1 MSLEEPD
8 MLVSTPAQ
16 GYSAQIEIELFFKG
30 KSFRVSQMGRGMLIL
45 REPFSAGSGEGEVV
59 LTVDGVPHRWLA
71 TIHDQPAPTRIIK
84 ADLRNA
90 V

>member
-1 MSLEEPD
+1 MSREEPD

-16 GYSAQIEIELFFKG
+16 GYSAQVGIELFFKG
-30 KSFRVSQMGRGMLIL
+30 KIFRVSQMGRDMLIL
-45 REPFSAGSGEGEVV
+45 REPFSAGPGEGEVV

-71 TIHDQPAPTRIIK
+71 TIHEQPIPSRIIK
-84 ADLRNA
+84 ADLRES